1 MAVAADSCSELGC
14 GDPSMSLAWSACR
27 FCSSQRC
34 RAAAENL
41 AVEGWKV
48 AVRLWAAKSW
58 SETFL
63 FILFRHKQRLGG
75 NHFWSFTKSVWV
87 LNHWPAGQ
95 RLHALFSPW
104 RIKSIVVL
112 ELQVQ
117 PGFQR
122 LLAFEAKYAAS
133 ECLLLVALWLFT
145 LYFHFVRLTKWDGK
159 QQVTQLVMG
168 QSQDPSSFNFPNCCG
183 LGKALPNGRSAQETI
198 SCSLSWRSSHE
209 IQITDPSHPL
219 LTCFLCSSYIWMCDF
234 MPWGSI
240 FVKTCPKVDGMLR
253 LNLYVIPLFGWTGWC
268 NEQLG
273 VVSALLL
280 SVTALRINVLL

>member
-1 MAVAADSCSELGC
+1 MVTPACLLPGVHAGFVLLKGAGLLLKIWLLRAERWLSGC
-14 GDPSMSLAWSACR
+14 GQLR
-27 FCSSQRC
+27 
-34 RAAAENL
+34 
-41 AVEGWKV
+41 VG
-48 AVRLWAAKSW
+48 VRLSY
-58 SETFL
+58 L
-63 FILFRHKQRLGG
+63 FYLDTNNNRREPLLIIHKIRLG
-75 NHFWSFTKSVWV
+75 FEPLTCRSKASCPFQS
-87 LNHWPAGQ
+87 L
-95 RLHALFSPW
+95 

-219 LTCFLCSSYIWMCDF
+219 LTCFLCSSYI
-234 MPWGSI
+234 
-240 FVKTCPKVDGMLR
+240 
-253 LNLYVIPLFGWTGWC
+253 
-268 NEQLG
+268 
-273 VVSALLL
+273 
-280 SVTALRINVLL
+280 